1 MAILGFGNATPVFS
15 MVPTF
20 GLFKPAGLLPT
31 ITEEDRVI
39 LNNVQTILE
48 FLTAGSS
55 LSRTSN
61 QVLTSFM
68 LRLVI
73 LKFLKACG
81 VWCSFKILIFF
92 ICCVYAVL
100 WGTSTGF
107 KCVSGYPRA
116 SSSFSQHLFQSA
128 PWSAQSI
135 IFTGIS
141 TCDSRYNLVTN
152 FLYLPSWTPQSCIY
166 WEVSYT
172 SQMSNLTLS

>member
-55 LSRTSN
+55 LSQTSN
-61 QVLTSFM
+61 QVLSSFM
-68 LRLVI
+68 MRLLI

-81 VWCSFKILIFF
+81 V
-92 ICCVYAVL
+92 
-100 WGTSTGF
+100 
-107 KCVSGYPRA
+107 
-116 SSSFSQHLFQSA
+116 
-128 PWSAQSI
+128 
-135 IFTGIS
+135 
-141 TCDSRYNLVTN
+141 
-152 FLYLPSWTPQSCIY
+152 
-166 WEVSYT
+166 
-172 SQMSNLTLS
+172 